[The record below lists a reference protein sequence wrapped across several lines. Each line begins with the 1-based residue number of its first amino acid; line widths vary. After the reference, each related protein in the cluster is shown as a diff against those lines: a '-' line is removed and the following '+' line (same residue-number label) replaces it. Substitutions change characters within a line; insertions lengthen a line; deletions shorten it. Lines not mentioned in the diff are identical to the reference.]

1 MLKKKIGD
9 ILVDLKVLTS
19 RQLEEC
25 LAEQKTTG
33 SQFDQILLEKKIVSK
48 SDLSRALSIQL
59 GLPFVERITEQMAD
73 IQMLGK
79 VPLKFLRQH
88 CVIPIMFEGK
98 KTIVTANPLD
108 LQPLDD
114 LVLLMGGEIA
124 SAVATEDII
133 NDAINRYYPLE
144 TSKEM
149 MEELSSTEEEG
160 PSEFEFDVGA
170 MEEKDIMQQA
180 NEAPIVK
187 LVNHII
193 VQATKE
199 GASDIHIEPFE
210 KELRVRYRIDGE
222 MYQRVI
228 PPKRYQ
234 SAIVSRIKIMANLN
248 IAEKRIPQDGRI
260 QIKIGDKAIDIR
272 TSVLPCNF
280 GERVSM
286 RLLDKTKNAVSLEQL
301 NLSERDFKVLRN
313 NIERPNGIVL
323 VSGPTGSGKTTTLYS
338 TLMRLNK
345 PEVNI
350 ITVEDPVEYTITGV
364 SQVQVNEK
372 AGLTFA
378 SALRSILRQDPDVIL
393 IGEIRDTETAQ
404 IATQA
409 ALTGH
414 LVLSTIH
421 TNSAAATITRL
432 IDMGI
437 EPFLIASSLICVV
450 SQRLIRRLCDKC
462 KEKYTPEEAI
472 ITRVGITKQESLS
485 ITFYRAVGCDEC
497 LRTGYKG
504 RGSIFEI
511 MEVDDEIAKLIVQR
525 VDASIIKQKSIEQG
539 MTILGLDG
547 VRNIKDGRTTIE
559 EVLSVAYVE
568 EVES

>member
-1 MLKKKIGD
+1 MLKKKIGE
-9 ILVDLKVLTS
+9 ILIELKVLTQQ
-19 RQLEEC
+19 QLDEC
-25 LAEQKTTG
+25 LAEQKTSG
-33 SQFDQILLEKKIVSK
+33 SSLEQILLERKMVSK
-48 SDLSRALSIQL
+48 IDLSRALATQI
-59 GLPFVERITEQMAD
+59 GVPFIDRITEQMAD
-73 IQMLGK
+73 LQMLGN

-124 SAVATEDII
+124 SAVATEDVI
-133 NDAINRYYPLE
+133 NEAINHYYPLE

-149 MEELSSTEEEG
+149 MEELSSTEDG
-160 PSEFEFDVGA
+160 RPGEFDFDSGA

-193 VQATKE
+193 VQAVKE
-199 GASDIHIEPFE
+199 SASDIHIEPFE

-248 IAEKRIPQDGRI
+248 IAEKRVPQDGRI
-260 QIKIGDKAIDIR
+260 QIKVGDKAIDIR

-280 GERVSM
+280 GERVVM
-286 RLLDKTKNAVSLEQL
+286 RLLDKTKGAVNFEMI
-301 NLSERDFKVLRN
+301 NLSERDFKVVRN
-313 NIERPNGIVL
+313 NIERPNGIIL

-338 TLMRLNK
+338 VLTRLNK

-350 ITVEDPVEYTITGV
+350 ITVEDPVEYTIHGV

-378 SALRSILRQDPDVIL
+378 SALRSILRQDPDVVL
-393 IGEIRDTETAQ
+393 IGEIRDPETAQ

-421 TNSAAATITRL
+421 TNSAAATVTRL
-432 IDMGI
+432 LDMGI
-437 EPFLIASSLICVV
+437 EPYLIASSLICVV
-450 SQRLIRRLCDKC
+450 SQRLVRRLCDKC
-462 KEKYTPEEAI
+462 KEKYTPDAEI
-472 ITRVGITKQESLS
+472 VGRVGITKDEAAA

-497 LRTGYKG
+497 LKTGYKG
-504 RGSIFEI
+504 RMPIFEV
-511 MEVDDEIAKLIVQR
+511 MEVNDEIAKLIVLR
-525 VDASIIKQKSIEQG
+525 VDASVIKQKAIEQG
-539 MTILGLDG
+539 MTVLGIDG
-547 VRNIKDGRTTIE
+547 VRNIKAGVTTLE
-559 EVLSVAYVE
+559 EVLAVAYVE
-568 EVES
+568 EAIS